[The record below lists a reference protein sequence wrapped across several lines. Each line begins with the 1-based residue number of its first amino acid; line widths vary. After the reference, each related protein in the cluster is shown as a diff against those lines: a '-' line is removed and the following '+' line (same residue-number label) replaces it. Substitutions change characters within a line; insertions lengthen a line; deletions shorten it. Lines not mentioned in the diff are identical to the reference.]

1 MSLRPSVR
9 NSRVVTPDY
18 SGCVSGFVVS
28 VYRWWY
34 CCGATGCFGATPVSR
49 RVCHDRFELKDLN
62 QKGSLSFL
70 TFVPSNVDYLL
81 TCLKHS
87 RLTTVSKIVG
97 VYHIQ
102 YPHSLTGENIKRD
115 IPVLENLFY
124 PPYKSSS
131 TIIHIKSTIQHKD
144 SAIYTSLDRR
154 SLLLQGHTYP
164 VL

>member
-1 MSLRPSVR
+1 MCMLDIVSVDEMMLSLRVDR
-9 NSRVVTPDY
+9 QFPDT
-18 SGCVSGFVVS
+18 SQDGIADKCNESEWDLTTIVD
-28 VYRWWY
+28 
-34 CCGATGCFGATPVSR
+34 
-49 RVCHDRFELKDLN
+49 DRFELKDLN